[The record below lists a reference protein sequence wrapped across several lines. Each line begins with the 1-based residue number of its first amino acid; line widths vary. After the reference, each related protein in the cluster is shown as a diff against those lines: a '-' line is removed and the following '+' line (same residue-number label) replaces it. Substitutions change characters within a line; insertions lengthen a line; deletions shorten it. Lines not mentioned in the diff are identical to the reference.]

1 MSRWAVEDR
10 DGEFL
15 GYAGVIPRLSDD
27 HPLGPHYDIGWRFTR
42 RAWGHGYATESARAA
57 LDQAVNSV
65 GLTGIISYTS
75 AENRRSQAVMRRFGL
90 VRRPLLD
97 FFQGIEGGRTW
108 NGLVWAVGD

>member
-1 MSRWAVEDR
+1 MTIRSVLIMRSAGGSPVA
-10 DGEFL
+10 L
-15 GYAGVIPRLSDD
+15 G
-27 HPLGPHYDIGWRFTR
+27 
-42 RAWGHGYATESARAA
+42 GHGYATESARAA

-108 NGLVWAVGD
+108 NGLVQAVGD